1 MVLKSDE
8 HAVGRLGDEV
18 ADETQRAGARANV
31 EHAQSRDGRRV
42 LGNVLMSEQLVTAT
56 DRQRRGAVR
65 EGRSERVSIRADEI
79 GTHDVLTLVLTTT
92 EEPEV
97 GPVRVERHASG
108 ERAHFHG
115 NISPARALR
124 QREDVAAVTVDV
136 HEVGVQVRDM

>member
-1 MVLKSDE
+1 AGTSGCSQHDRVL
-8 HAVGRLGDEV
+8 
-18 ADETQRAGARANV
+18 
-31 EHAQSRDGRRV
+31 DGRRFH
-42 LGNVLMSEQLVTAT
+42 GNVLMYDKQATST
-56 DRQRRGAVR
+56 DRLRRGAVR
-65 EGRSERVSIRADEI
+65 EGRSERVAIRADEI
-79 GTHDVLTLVLTTT
+79 GTHDVLTLVLTAT